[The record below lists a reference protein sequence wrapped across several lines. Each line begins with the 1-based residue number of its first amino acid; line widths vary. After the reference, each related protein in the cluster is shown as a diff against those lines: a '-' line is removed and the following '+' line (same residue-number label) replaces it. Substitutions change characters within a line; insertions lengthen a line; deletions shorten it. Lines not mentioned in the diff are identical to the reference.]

1 MPVPLHPASPLSLS
15 ASCYFLPRY
24 AFVIVFAVVTLS
36 LYSTLASPGRDRLGR
51 TVRRTLVNWPK
62 SSTLFAFL
70 SVCLVPGCFL
80 VPARRE
86 RALFPLAAHLLTHT
100 HTHTLARLPA
110 PAVLCVCP
118 LTVIAFRA
126 SLVFFSSFRSNF
138 SSLLHN
144 KHYITTASDHYK
156 QLKYLIRKFLRTTGV
171 TA

>member
-1 MPVPLHPASPLSLS
+1 MPHCYWNVYASPPSTPHPRFLSLS

-24 AFVIVFAVVTLS
+24 AFVIVIAVVTLS

-51 TVRRTLVNWPK
+51 AVRRTLVNWPK

-100 HTHTLARLPA
+100 HTHTPSQDCPPLLCCVFARL
-110 PAVLCVCP
+110 L
-118 LTVIAFRA
+118 
-126 SLVFFSSFRSNF
+126 
-138 SSLLHN
+138 SLLFALRLSFFLAFAAISLCFCIIN
-144 KHYITTASDHYK
+144 IT
-156 QLKYLIRKFLRTTGV
+156 
-171 TA
+171 